1 MRVTQFSVVNPYK
14 QNLEDIQNRRFKN
27 QIKMS
32 TGKEIIG
39 LGDAPEKIPNVKK
52 ISSLIQQNDDYLKI
66 LDDQIG
72 QFQQTEN
79 YLQAIS
85 DKIKKIRQL
94 AIDGTQVGNMGNL
107 SVLGNYIKGIIT
119 DIARDANA
127 DYNGSFLF
135 AGTKTK
141 ADSFDPSIPNFNG
154 MPFELI
160 EGESTAEN
168 RSGLTVVFKGN
179 QESRILNKDQ
189 KTSEKVNT
197 TSDEIFGKNGT
208 ELFSSLIDLYN
219 LVMYNEDGS
228 VRGVNDVLRV
238 DEVDKLNIIQEKIAN
253 FSYKINQITSRN
265 GGRANRFQILRDQI
279 YEENDRLKEFLSQK
293 NDADIAK
300 TALELSKDEY
310 ALQYSLQV
318 GGRILQNSLFD
329 FLK

>member
-52 ISSLIQQNDDYLKI
+52 LSALIQQNDDYLKI

-79 YLQAIS
+79 FLQAIS
-85 DKIKKIRQL
+85 DKMEKVRQL
-94 AIDGTQVGNMGNL
+94 AVDGTQVGNMGNL
-107 SVLGNYIKGIIT
+107 SVLGNYIKGIIS
-119 DIARDANA
+119 DIVRDANA

-135 AGTKTK
+135 SGTKTK
-141 ADSFDPSIPNFNG
+141 AESFDPNIPNFNG
-154 MPFELI
+154 MPFEVI
-160 EGESTAEN
+160 EGESTPEN
-168 RSGLTVVFKGN
+168 RSGLRVVFKGN

-189 KTSEKVNT
+189 KTTEIVNT
-197 TSDEIFGKNGT
+197 KSEEIFGKNGT
-208 ELFSSLIDLYN
+208 EVFSTLIDLYN
-219 LVMYNEDGS
+219 LVMFNEDGT

-238 DEVDKLNIIQEKIAN
+238 DEVDKMNTIQEKIAN

-265 GGRANRFQILRDQI
+265 GGRSNRFQILRDQI
-279 YEENDRLKEFLSQK
+279 YEENSRLKEFLSQK

-329 FLK
+329 FLR

>member
-52 ISSLIQQNDDYLKI
+52 ISALIQQNDDYLKI

-85 DKIKKIRQL
+85 DKMEKIRQL

-107 SVLGNYIKGIIT
+107 SVLGNYIKGIIN
-119 DIARDANA
+119 DIVRDANA

-141 ADSFDPSIPNFNG
+141 AGSFDPSIQNLNG

-160 EGESTAEN
+160 EGQSTAEN

-179 QESRILNKDQ
+179 QESRVLNKDQ

-197 TSDEIFGKNGT
+197 TSEEIFGENGT
-208 ELFSSLIDLYN
+208 EVFSSLIDLYN
-219 LVMYNEDGS
+219 LVMFNEDGT

-279 YEENDRLKEFLSQK
+279 YEENNRLKEFLSQK

-318 GGRILQNSLFD
+318 GGRILRNSLFD
-329 FLK
+329 FLQ

>member
-52 ISSLIQQNDDYLKI
+52 LAALIQQNEDYLKI
-66 LDDQIG
+66 IDDQIG

-79 YLQAIS
+79 FLQAIS
-85 DKIKKIRQL
+85 DKMEKIRQL
-94 AIDGTQVGNMGNL
+94 AVDGTQVGNMGNL

-119 DIARDANA
+119 DITRDANA

-141 ADSFDPSIPNFNG
+141 AESFDPLVPNFNG

-160 EGESTAEN
+160 EGESTPAN

-189 KTSEKVNT
+189 KTTEKVNT
-197 TSDEIFGKNGT
+197 TSEEIFGENGT
-208 ELFSSLIDLYN
+208 EVFASLIDLYN
-219 LVMYNEDGS
+219 LVMYNEDGTI
-228 VRGVNDVLRV
+228 RGVNDVLRV

-279 YEENDRLKEFLSQK
+279 YEENNRLKEFLSQK

>member
-39 LGDAPEKIPNVKK
+39 LGDAPEKIPTVKK
-52 ISSLIQQNDDYLKI
+52 LSALIQQNEDYLKI
-66 LDDQIG
+66 IDDQIG

-79 YLQAIS
+79 FLQGIS
-85 DKIKKIRQL
+85 DKMEKIRQL
-94 AIDGTQVGNMGNL
+94 AVDGTQVGNMGNL

-135 AGTKTK
+135 SGTKTK
-141 ADSFDPSIPNFNG
+141 AESFDPSIPNTNG

-160 EGESTAEN
+160 EGESSPQN
-168 RSGLTVVFKGN
+168 WSGLTIVFKGN

-197 TSDEIFGKNGT
+197 TSEEIFGKNGT
-208 ELFSSLIDLYN
+208 EVFTTLIDLYN
-219 LVMYNEDGS
+219 LVMYNEDGT

-238 DEVDKLNIIQEKIAN
+238 DEVDKLNIVQEKIAN
-253 FSYKINQITSRN
+253 FSYKINQITARN

-279 YEENDRLKEFLSQK
+279 YEENNRLKEFLSQK

>member
-52 ISSLIQQNDDYLKI
+52 ISALIQQNDDYLKI

-85 DKIKKIRQL
+85 DKMEKIRQL

-107 SVLGNYIKGIIT
+107 SVLGNYIKGIIN
-119 DIARDANA
+119 DIVRDANA

-141 ADSFDPSIPNFNG
+141 ANSFDPSIQNLNG

-168 RSGLTVVFKGN
+168 RSGLIVVFKGN
-179 QESRILNKDQ
+179 QESRVLNKDQ

-197 TSDEIFGKNGT
+197 TSEEIFGKNGT
-208 ELFSSLIDLYN
+208 EVFSSLIDLYN

-238 DEVDKLNIIQEKIAN
+238 DEVEKLNIIQEKIAN

-279 YEENDRLKEFLSQK
+279 YEENNRLKEFLSQK
-293 NDADIAK
+293 NDADLAK

-318 GGRILQNSLFD
+318 GGRILRNSLFD
-329 FLK
+329 FLQ

>member
-1 MRVTQFSVVNPYK
+1 MRVTQFSVINPYK
-14 QNLEDIQNRRFKN
+14 QNLEEVQNRRFKN
-27 QIKMS
+27 QIRMS

-39 LGDAPEKIPNVKK
+39 LGDAPEKIPDVKK
-52 ISSLIQQNDDYLKI
+52 ISALIQQNEDYLRI

-85 DKIKKIRQL
+85 DKMEKIRQL

-119 DIARDANA
+119 DILRDANA

-141 ADSFDPSIPNFNG
+141 AQSFDSSLPNSND

-160 EGESTAEN
+160 EGPPTPQN
-168 RSGLTVVFKGN
+168 KSGLFVVFKGN
-179 QESRILNKDQ
+179 QEARILNKDQ

-197 TSDEIFGKNGT
+197 TSEEIFGQNGT
-208 ELFSSLIDLYN
+208 EVFSALIDLYN
-219 LVMYNEDGS
+219 LVMYNEDGTT
-228 VRGVNDVLRV
+228 RGPNDVLKV
-238 DEVDKLNIIQEKIAN
+238 EEVEKLNKIQEKIAS

-279 YEENDRLKEFLSQK
+279 YEENNRLKEFLSQK

-310 ALQYSLQV
+310 ALQYSLQL

>member
-1 MRVTQFSVVNPYK
+1 MRVTQFSVINPYK
-14 QNLEDIQNRRFKN
+14 QNLEEIQNRRFKH

-39 LGDAPEKIPNVKK
+39 LGDAPEKIPDVKK
-52 ISSLIQQNDDYLKI
+52 ISALIQQNEDYLKI

-85 DKIKKIRQL
+85 DKMEKVRQL

-119 DIARDANA
+119 DIIRDANA

-141 ADSFDPSIPNFNG
+141 SQSFDPNLPNSNG

-160 EGESTAEN
+160 EGQPTPQN

-179 QESRILNKDQ
+179 QEARILNKDQ

-197 TSDEIFGKNGT
+197 TSEEIFGENGT
-208 ELFSSLIDLYN
+208 EVFSALIDLYN
-219 LVMYNEDGS
+219 LVMYNEDGTT
-228 VRGVNDVLRV
+228 RGPNDVLRV
-238 DEVDKLNIIQEKIAN
+238 DEVEKLNKIQEKIAN

-265 GGRANRFQILRDQI
+265 GGRANRFQVLRDQI
-279 YEENDRLKEFLSQK
+279 YEETVRLKEFLSQK

>member
-1 MRVTQFSVVNPYK
+1 MRVTQFSVINPYK

-32 TGKEIIG
+32 TGREIIG
-39 LGDAPEKIPNVKK
+39 LGDAPEKVPDVKK
-52 ISSLIQQNDDYLKI
+52 ITSIIHQNEDYLKI

-79 YLQAIS
+79 FLQAIS
-85 DKIKKIRQL
+85 DKMEKIRQL
-94 AIDGTQVGNMGNL
+94 AVDGTQVGNMGNL

-119 DIARDANA
+119 DIIRDANA

-135 AGTKTK
+135 AGTKTR
-141 ADSFDPSIPNFNG
+141 AESFDPNLPNANG
-154 MPFELI
+154 MPFELV
-160 EGESTAEN
+160 EGPPSEQN
-168 RSGLTVVFKGN
+168 RSGLRVVFKGN
-179 QESRILNKDQ
+179 QETKTLNKDQ
-189 KTSEKVNT
+189 KTAEIVNT
-197 TSDEIFGKNGT
+197 TSEEIFGQGGV
-208 ELFSSLIDLYN
+208 EVFSVLIDLYN

-228 VRGVNDVLRV
+228 VRGVNDVLKV
-238 DEVDKLNIIQEKIAN
+238 HEVDKLNDIQKRIAD
-253 FSYKINQITSRN
+253 FSYRINQITSRN
-265 GGRANRFQILRDQI
+265 GGRANRFQVLRDQI
-279 YEENDRLKEFLSQK
+279 YEENNRLKEFLSQK